1 MTAKPVWFSFK
12 MFISLNMPFTNFSC
26 MFGTVKRL
34 PNCTVVV
41 QKMKK
46 KKTLLVVAVHSRL
59 QSGLSEELSEP
70 GDRWGKGDGGHD
82 PLRFWQIS

>member
-1 MTAKPVWFSFK
+1 
-12 MFISLNMPFTNFSC
+12 

-82 PLRFWQIS
+82 PPQILADQLGISQPMGGRG